1 MEWGSLATLDIALSQ
16 IWVKT
21 LFKMEETDYP
31 TWKPIHTSHFNQNV
45 VNPWSVLS
53 NKLEETAQWKHT
65 RFNASMLSRKS
76 TLTLRRVSCLIT
88 VMEWK
93 LTRLSKRVETRL
105 HKKLKFSLK
114 RLIKRLLNRR
124 RYNKQTLQRLRR
136 LMSRFLLA
144 QVRHQMSKMYSS
156 EQPIR
161 DLTHITL
168 TYHLMRT
175 TFLSLLLTVQ
185 T

>member
-1 MEWGSLATLDIALSQ
+1 
-16 IWVKT
+16 
-21 LFKMEETDYP
+21 
-31 TWKPIHTSHFNQNV
+31 
-45 VNPWSVLS
+45 
-53 NKLEETAQWKHT
+53 
-65 RFNASMLSRKS
+65 MLSRKS

-88 VMEWK
+88 VMELK

-185 T
+185 TQAGKPMSASSRSTMPNMEIIVISQLSLHRPSSKIMRPVSNHLVMEMPSKQPLTQLKHT